1 MGAIVVRSCTGPVS
15 TLSPNQESRPAWLHD
30 CPPPPPP
37 ELLLLLLLPPS
48 HAAVAAGGG
57 A

>member
-1 MGAIVVRSCTGPVS
+1 MGAMEVRSCTGPVS

-30 CPPPPPP
+30 CAPPPPPP
-37 ELLLLLLLPPS
+37 PPLLLPPS
-48 HAAVAAGGG
+48 HAAVAPGGG